1 MAMDRFFRT
10 MLWCLRVTVN
20 PDLRRIAVFSSGIL
34 IGSIEYT
41 PIGGHMHPSSGIG
54 ASLLWK

>member
-1 MAMDRFFRT
+1 MAVDRFFRI

-20 PDLRRIAVFSSGIL
+20 PDPRRIAVFSSGML
-34 IGSIEYT
+34 IGSIEYS
-41 PIGGHMHPSSGIG
+41 PIGGHMHPSSGEG